1 MSKYWIII
9 NHNKMSDLRDF
20 DAIYQRNQ
28 RQSNAF
34 KDSNTLQEE
43 EE

>member
-1 MSKYWIII
+1 MTKYWITI
-9 NHNKMSDLRDF
+9 NNNKMSDSRNV

-34 KDSNTLQEE
+34 DSNTLHEE